1 VTPQELIERALAA
14 STTSDCIVI
23 AHEES
28 SANLRFAGNTLTTNG
43 VSRTRSVTVI
53 AIDGDRTGVVTRRR
67 VTLDD
72 IGDVVADAERAAQAS
87 GSAEDVQPL
96 VGPDASTGS
105 WTDEPAITSIGVFEN
120 FAPALGAAFREAEAA
135 GHLLYGY
142 AEHGLETVYVG
153 SSTGLRARHD
163 QPSGRFE
170 LTGRSPD
177 GSRSGWSGQ
186 STHTFADVDVAAH
199 ATDVARRLEWAQRRI
214 DLPAGRYDTL
224 LPPSAVAD
232 LMVYL
237 HWSSGALDSAD
248 GRTVFSKPGGGTRIG
263 EKLSPLPLTLD
274 SDPAMPGQEMPSF
287 TVATASGRETSIFD
301 NGLPLSRT
309 PWIEDGVLRSLIAPR
324 FVAARTGVPVAPL
337 VGNLRLTAGAT
348 ESLET
353 MIGQVDRG
361 LLLTCLWYIRTVDPQ
376 TLLLTGLTRDGVFLV
391 EGGEVVGA
399 VNNFRFNESPVSLL
413 GRAAAAGEP
422 SAALPREFGDYFQSC
437 IMPPLRIPDFNMSS
451 VSKAS

>member
-1 VTPQELIERALAA
+1 MTPQELIERALAA

-43 VSRTRSVTVI
+43 VSRTRSVTVV
-53 AIDGDRTGVVTRRR
+53 AIDGDRAGVVTRRR

-72 IGDVVADAERAAQAS
+72 IGDVVADAERAAHAS
-87 GSAEDVQPL
+87 GPAEDAQPL
-96 VGPDASTGS
+96 VGSEASTGP
-105 WTDEPAITSIGVFEN
+105 WDDEPAVTSIGVFEN
-120 FAPALGAAFREAEAA
+120 FAPALGTAFREAEAA

-170 LTGRSPD
+170 LTGRAPD

-199 ATDVARRLEWAQRRI
+199 AADVARRLEWAQRRI

-263 EKLSPLPLTLD
+263 EQLSPLRLTLE
-274 SDPAMPGQEMPSF
+274 SDPAMAGQEMPAF
-287 TVATASGRETSIFD
+287 TVATASGRETSVFD

-309 PWIEDGVLRSLIAPR
+309 PWIENGVLRSLVAPR

-337 VGNLRLTAGAT
+337 VGNLRLTAGSS
-348 ESLET
+348 ESLES
-353 MIGQVDRG
+353 MVGQVDRG

-413 GRAAAAGEP
+413 GRAAAAGAP

-437 IMPPLRIPDFNMSS
+437 IMPPLRVPDFNMSS